1 MSLLICSSA
10 QDKYNSVSQNAVNDR
25 GLPVS
30 AQAPGMQNP
39 ASFQNNINPTLTI
52 PANSEVALKH
62 ISFYR
67 NGFYRIMN
75 NMSFSV
81 YVGELLK
88 QTARKF
94 AIVPAVS
101 LKEVGKMPH
110 PIPLEE
116 GVYDGEGLAEMIER
130 NLKRYISYPPYFDN
144 IWCLTAGTQDDG
156 TYTKGFVWNFNN
168 GASHTKTSYHTDMG
182 TVSSWNEDTD
192 DFVWTGGTRT
202 YVSNANAGYTEF
214 DDFLDNTAIL
224 EGRPFDIIGGTMTWD
239 VSLATQGWRI
249 GFTRPTAADGR
260 EYPRGFA
267 LNDGVGFWD
276 YMVEYYQKQGDAHP
290 TVRLYHSVVVDG
302 AFRMKEVEYYANTN
316 TDFTPNLDDVGY
328 TTTLAAMHSGAHTT
342 GATLGADPSHISIMI
357 SGEDTTVTLTA
368 GGTDYILTD
377 SRLCVSGNAV
387 AIARTPT
394 RNRFFKPLGTTTH
407 ALYPKISLRSAVG
420 TMTATLDKY
429 DGISSAD
436 YLYPQV
442 ASAGVQSSSGSSLW
456 GRSQLDGNMNQAEI
470 VKMVDQSDPYNS
482 SLTTA
487 QKQYV
492 GLDGPTGIALP
503 DPPVRKGEG
512 LIPNPAVG
520 DGFAVAYGTGMI
532 TIPSVDGINGS
543 DKPGVYAASTQDV
556 SELFGFKEDPQVFN
570 YRLGYTSLYADR
582 NAGPPPTHT
591 LGAFYGWYIG
601 SSNHPI
607 IARGNY
613 YLRCPTFT
621 HQSQNFGKGI
631 PSKIIAGFPNINV
644 QTEADWGYMEY
655 APSEMTYLKLNNP
668 NDITYND
675 ITLELVDKN
684 EEVVKDLGRSTS
696 VILHIRKSQTE

>member
-30 AQAPGMQNP
+30 AQASGMQNP

-94 AIVPAVS
+94 AVVPAVS
-101 LKEVGKMPH
+101 LQEVGKMPH

-116 GVYDGEGLAEMIER
+116 GVYDSSGLAEMIER

-156 TYTKGFVWNFNN
+156 IYTKGFVWNFNN

-182 TVSSWNEDTD
+182 QDNAWEVDTD
-192 DFVWTGGTRT
+192 DYTWDGGTNS
-202 YVSNANAGYTEF
+202 YISDANAGYTAA
-214 DDFLDNTAIL
+214 DDFATNTAIL

-239 VSLATQGWRI
+239 VSACQDGWRI

-260 EYPRGFA
+260 EIPRGFV
-267 LNDGVGFWD
+267 LTDRGFWD
-276 YMVEYYQKQGDAHP
+276 YMIEYYQAPGDASH
-290 TVRLYHSVVVDG
+290 TIRMYHSVVVDG
-302 AFRMKEVEYYANTN
+302 VFTMREVEYYNNVN

-328 TTTLAAMHSGAHTT
+328 TTSLEHMYSGTPTTYALLTAAPTSV
-342 GATLGADPSHISIMI
+342 SIMI
-357 SGEDTTVTLTA
+357 SGEDTTVTITA
-368 GGTDYILTD
+368 NATDYILTD
-377 SRLCVSGNAV
+377 SRLCVVGNAV
-387 AIARTPT
+387 LEARTPT

-420 TMTATLDKY
+420 TQTAELTNY
-429 DGISSAD
+429 DGILSAD
-436 YLYPQV
+436 YLYPQTDIAV
-442 ASAGVQSSSGSSLW
+442 DGGSSGSSLW

-503 DPPVRKGEG
+503 DPPVREGEG

-520 DGFAVAYGTGMI
+520 DGFAVAYGTGFI
-532 TIPSVDGINGS
+532 NIPSVDGINGS

-570 YRLGYTSLYADR
+570 YRLGYTSTYADR
-582 NAGPPPTHT
+582 GEGPPPTHT
-591 LGAFYGWYIG
+591 PGAFYGWYIG
-601 SSNHPI
+601 SANFPI

-621 HQSQNFGKGI
+621 HQSSNFGKGI

-644 QTEADWGYMEY
+644 LTDADWGYMEY

-668 NDITYND
+668 SDITYND